1 MVIWLCYFSLD
12 LRKANRDWFANVC
25 KHCVMTPSSKTFVKE
40 NFKNFHEFSRY
51 IGSTSLRP
59 WLNSFLD
66 IEKTWRNWNFQCN
79 RRHVRRS
86 SGWVLL
92 REMQR
97 SLLFGQCQVRLW
109 WLSGFFIF
117 LELSWVSIC
126 FHMFPWFISIFF
138 MVPDQ
143 NLPFSIGHGGR
154 TPIFTPRFWTQ
165 CLREN
170 HICTKS
176 PPTIIGWAIRPI
188 RSSVFQ
194 PSRSPPSLV
203 CTAIL
208 HWIHT

>member
-12 LRKANRDWFANVC
+12 LRKANRDWFADVC
-25 KHCVMTPSSKTFVKE
+25 KHCVRHRLQRRLWKNISRIFMNFQDISGALHYDLSEIRFLTSK
-40 NFKNFHEFSRY
+40 
-51 IGSTSLRP
+51 
-59 WLNSFLD
+59 
-66 IEKTWRNWNFQCN
+66 KTWRNWNFQCN

-109 WLSGFFIF
+109 WFSGFFIF

-143 NLPFSIGHGGR
+143 NLPFSIDDRDVPHFHSQILDPVSSGKSYLHQIS
-154 TPIFTPRFWTQ
+154 TN
-165 CLREN
+165 N
-170 HICTKS
+170 HRMSDTS
-176 PPTIIGWAIRPI
+176 DT
-188 RSSVFQ
+188 
-194 PSRSPPSLV
+194 
-203 CTAIL
+203 
-208 HWIHT
+208 

>member
-1 MVIWLCYFSLD
+1 MTPPVAKATMTRQHSATFFARDNATFLATFMVIWLNGYMVIWLCYFSLD
-12 LRKANRDWFANVC
+12 LRKANRDWFGDVC

-97 SLLFGQCQVRLW
+97 SLLFGKCQVRLW
-109 WLSGFFIF
+109 
-117 LELSWVSIC
+117 
-126 FHMFPWFISIFF
+126 
-138 MVPDQ
+138 
-143 NLPFSIGHGGR
+143 
-154 TPIFTPRFWTQ
+154 
-165 CLREN
+165 
-170 HICTKS
+170 
-176 PPTIIGWAIRPI
+176 
-188 RSSVFQ
+188 
-194 PSRSPPSLV
+194 
-203 CTAIL
+203 
-208 HWIHT
+208 

>member
-12 LRKANRDWFANVC
+12 LRKANRDWFADVC
-25 KHCVMTPSSKTFVKE
+25 KHCVRHRLQRRLWKNISRIFMNFQDISGALHYDLSEIRFLTSK
-40 NFKNFHEFSRY
+40 
-51 IGSTSLRP
+51 
-59 WLNSFLD
+59 
-66 IEKTWRNWNFQCN
+66 KTWRNWNFQCN

-109 WLSGFFIF
+109 WFSGFFIF

>member
-12 LRKANRDWFANVC
+12 LRKASRDWFADVC

-97 SLLFGQCQVRLW
+97 SLLFGQCQVWLW

-126 FHMFPWFISIFF
+126 FHMFPWFINIFF

-143 NLPFSIGHGGR
+143 NLPFSIDDRDVPHFRSQILDPVSSGS
-154 TPIFTPRFWTQ
+154 F
-165 CLREN
+165 
-170 HICTKS
+170 HICTK
-176 PPTIIGWAIRPI
+176 
-188 RSSVFQ
+188 FQ
-194 PSRSPPSLV
+194 ISTNNHRMSDTSD
-203 CTAIL
+203 T
-208 HWIHT
+208 